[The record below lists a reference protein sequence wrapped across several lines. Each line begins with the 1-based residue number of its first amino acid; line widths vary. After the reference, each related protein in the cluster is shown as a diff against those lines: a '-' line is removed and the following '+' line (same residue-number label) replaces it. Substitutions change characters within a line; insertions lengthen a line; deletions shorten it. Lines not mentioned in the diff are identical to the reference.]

1 VNVGVLVSGEGTN
14 LQALLD
20 AEARGDLAP
29 AAISVVVSNVTTARA
44 LVRAEAAGK
53 PAVAI
58 DHRGHTRE
66 AFEALLIAALA
77 GVELVVL
84 AGFMRV
90 LTPHFLA
97 RFPGRVI
104 NTHPSLLPRFPGKD
118 APAQAIAAG
127 ATESGV
133 TVHFVE
139 AVVDAGPIIAQVRV
153 PVLPGDDAA
162 RLHDRIKA
170 EEHVLLP
177 RIVQQLAA
185 GTIRMAPSG
194 RAE

>member
-1 VNVGVLVSGEGTN
+1 MNVGVLVSGEGTN

-20 AEARGDLAP
+20 AEARGELAP
-29 AAISVVVSNVTTARA
+29 GAIAVVVSNVTTARG
-44 LVRAEAAGK
+44 LDRAKAAGK

-58 DHRGHTRE
+58 DHRGHSRE
-66 AFEALLIAALA
+66 AFEDLVIAALG
-77 GVELVVL
+77 GVDLVVL

-104 NTHPSLLPRFPGKD
+104 NTHPSLLPLFPGKD
-118 APAQAIAAG
+118 APAQALAAR
-127 ATESGV
+127 AITSGV

-139 AVVDAGPIIAQVRV
+139 AIVDAGPIIAQASV
-153 PVLPGDDAA
+153 PVEAGDTPTT
-162 RLHDRIKA
+162 LHDRIKR

-177 RIVQQLAA
+177 RIVHQIAA
-185 GTIRMAPSG
+185 GAIRTPDV
-194 RAE
+194 RQ